1 MLVTLVLAGQLVL
14 STLAAYAF
22 ARFKFRGSG
31 IAFALVLLQLMIM
44 PDVLIV
50 ENYRAISA
58 LGLLDTIPAI
68 ALPYLASAFAIFLLR
83 QTFKSMPQELVDAA
97 RVEGAGAVA
106 NSLAGLCPAGASD
119 LHRLW
124 SRLGQLPLEQF
135 PLAADRHQFGGAAGR

>member
-1 MLVTLVLAGQLVL
+1 MPNRLAIQFEKLGTGARDRPDNSFVRAGQLVL

-22 ARFKFRGSG
+22 ARFTFRGSG

-68 ALPYLASAFAIFLLR
+68 GLPGSS
-83 QTFKSMPQELVDAA
+83 TFSMLSSMRCGP
-97 RVEGAGAVA
+97 AVA
-106 NSLAGLCPAGASD
+106 PIISPYAGTSCEAYVEP
-119 LHRLW
+119 
-124 SRLGQLPLEQF
+124 
-135 PLAADRHQFGGAAGR
+135 